1 LSLPQQRKKVL
12 VLLTAISMALAVLLT
27 GCDSGS
33 SGEGQKAEKPK
44 VIRIGMVNWADCIA
58 MTNVLKVVLEERLG
72 YTVETTFA
80 DIAVIFS
87 SIAQQDYDLYADA
100 WLPLTHKD
108 YMDKFAGS
116 LEIISPTLTGARSG
130 LVVPE
135 YVTIDSITQLN
146 DHKERFKSNIIGI
159 DTGAGIMKATNQAI
173 RDYGLDFELMASSG
187 PVMTAT
193 LKGAIEKNEWVVVTG
208 WNPHWKFA
216 RWDLKFLDDPKKVYG
231 DEEKGMA
238 VGHTRFRERFPDVT
252 ALLEKFSFTGN
263 QLGAVMGLINDSDK
277 EPYEVARQWVHDN
290 PELVNKWVD

>member
-1 LSLPQQRKKVL
+1 
-12 VLLTAISMALAVLLT
+12 M
-27 GCDSGS
+27 
-33 SGEGQKAEKPK
+33 
-44 VIRIGMVNWADCIA
+44 
-58 MTNVLKVVLEERLG
+58 
-72 YTVETTFA
+72 

-116 LEIISPTLTGARSG
+116 LEIISSTPTGARSG
-130 LVVPE
+130 LSCLE
-135 YVTIDSITQLN
+135 HVTIDSITQLN

-159 DTGAGIMKATNQAI
+159 EHRRGIMKATNQAI
-173 RDYGLDFELMASSG
+173 RTMFDFEPMASSG
-187 PVMTAT
+187 PVMNAT
-193 LKGAIEKNEWVVVTG
+193 LKGAIEKNEWVVDRL
-208 WNPHWKFA
+208 NPHWKFA

-231 DEEKGMA
+231 DEEQGMA

-252 ALLEKFSFTGN
+252 ALLEKFSFTGD
-263 QLGAVMGLINDSDK
+263 QLGAVMGRINDSDK